1 MTVGENKSIVERG
14 YPIMDWDKLKQF
26 YYVAKVGNFTRAGER
41 LNISQSALSR
51 SVRSLEDA
59 LHAKL
64 FQRNTRGVILTKQG
78 EILFDH
84 VNQMM
89 ESVHKAQNSIREEGD
104 EALGVLKIAA
114 TYGVAMLYIA
124 PHLPGFVEKF
134 PKIRITLLGT
144 DIAPDLDLCE
154 SDVVIHPFMP
164 NHPNYI
170 QRYLATMYLKV
181 YASKSY
187 LKKFGMPKKISDL
200 NNHRL
205 IGYGD
210 HHNHPY
216 HCSNWLLTVGL
227 PEGESREPF
236 IQANSTLTRVML
248 AQADMGIITVPGE
261 HPGIDKSGL
270 EEIKLDVDGPS
281 IELYYIYSKQL
292 KNSKRIIEFRNYLEE
307 MMQDKRVKSVA

>member
-1 MTVGENKSIVERG
+1 
-14 YPIMDWDKLKQF
+14 MDWDKLKQF

-64 FQRNTRGVILTKQG
+64 FQRNARGVILTQQG

-84 VNQMM
+84 VSMM
-89 ESVHKAQNSIREEGD
+89 MDSVHRAQNTIREEGS
-104 EALGVLKIAA
+104 EPQGSLKIAA

-124 PHLPGFVEKF
+124 PHIPDFVKKF
-134 PKIRITLLGT
+134 PKIRMILLGT

-170 QRYLATMYLKV
+170 QRYLVTMQLKV
-181 YASKSY
+181 YASPGY
-187 LKKFGMPKKISDL
+187 LKKFGTPRSVGDL
-200 NNHRL
+200 DSHQL

-210 HHNHPY
+210 HTNHPY
-216 HCSNWLLTVGL
+216 HCSNWLLTTGL
-227 PEGESREPF
+227 PEGKMREPYV
-236 IQANSTLTRVML
+236 QANATQTRVMM
-248 AQADMGIITVPGE
+248 AQSDMGIITVPGE
-261 HPGIDKSGL
+261 HPGIGESGL
-270 EEIKLDVDGPS
+270 VEINLGVQGPT
-281 IELYYIYSKQL
+281 IDLYYIYSKQL
-292 KNSKRIIEFRNYLEE
+292 KNSKRILGFRDYLEE
-307 MMQDKRVKSVA
+307 KMKNKRIKNCA